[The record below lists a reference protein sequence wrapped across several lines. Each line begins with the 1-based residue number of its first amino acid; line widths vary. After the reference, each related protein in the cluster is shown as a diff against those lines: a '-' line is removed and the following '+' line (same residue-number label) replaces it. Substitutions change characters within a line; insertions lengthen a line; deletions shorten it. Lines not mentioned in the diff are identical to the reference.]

1 MCMCEGVCLCA
12 CVRVRY
18 MYAITHHPPAW
29 LYAHKQTQLRGPPAA
44 AYSVCTHI
52 PHTHMWGFSPWYAHS
67 DIIFTNASEPGIPNM
82 AVVYALHW
90 KWWLPL
96 TLSGSYK
103 SAICPVAVYG
113 QNEMLDI
120 ISVRHSVC
128 VTSLPN
134 PVFRGFL
141 PKPACTILPECGT

>member
-1 MCMCEGVCLCA
+1 MQSHIILLPGCMHTNKHSCRGSLQLP
-12 CVRVRY
+12 
-18 MYAITHHPPAW
+18 TQ
-29 LYAHKQTQLRGPPAA
+29 YAHT
-44 AYSVCTHI
+44 Y
-52 PHTHMWGFSPWYAHS
+52 HTHMWGFSPWYAHS

-120 ISVRHSVC
+120 ISVRQSVC

-141 PKPACTILPECGT
+141 PKPACTIPP